1 MDRRDWLR
9 GMLTWAG
16 SELVLRSLGPVS
28 FVAGVSAATQ
38 TQATQD
44 LRQVVEQALAAA
56 GGAERLAK
64 LKAQTWRSKIRQVQ
78 EDPVVETETRYAVE
92 WPDKLRTERADG
104 VTVVREGNRGW
115 TRKEGQVLEL
125 VGDQLL
131 FLKED
136 MWINSLRTLLPLR
149 DPEARLQTVPEVAV
163 DGRPTI
169 GMRVSIKGHR
179 DVVLLFDKETLL
191 LAKAEYR
198 SRGLSEPGK
207 LQVIEA
213 FFSDYREVSGT
224 QVPGLVLISRAGEP
238 FLEIENFDIE
248 RLEKLDRKQFL
259 DIGQS
264 SEPAPEPSST
274 PRESPP
280 Q

>member
-16 SELVLRSLGPVS
+16 AELVLRSFGPVS
-28 FVAGVSAATQ
+28 FVAGVTAATQ

-264 SEPAPEPSST
+264 SEPAPEPTST
-274 PRESPP
+274 PRQSPP

>member
-16 SELVLRSLGPVS
+16 AELVLRSLGPVS